1 MHLETWQWILAV
13 GCAVLNGMG
22 KTGVPG
28 LGILVIPL
36 MLLAIDDPKLSVGT
50 TLVLLCVADLFA
62 VFFYRRHAHWGR
74 LLKLSPWVVIGLAF
88 GMLALKAIDYYQVD
102 ELWFSRMIGV
112 IVLAM
117 IAVHA
122 VRSRMAT
129 DGPPRAWWVAAIFGV
144 IAGFAT
150 TIANAAGPVMNMY
163 LLSMALPK
171 EEFMGTGA
179 WFFCIINL
187 VKVPLFI
194 YSGRITADTL
204 SCDAWLLPG
213 IFVGAMIGRQVFIHV
228 PQRTFE
234 VIVLALATVATI
246 ALFIPH

>member
-1 MHLETWQWILAV
+1 MHLETWQWILAA

-28 LGILVIPL
+28 LGILVVPL
-36 MLLAIDDPKLSVGT
+36 MLLAINDPKLSTGT

-62 VFFYRRHAHWGR
+62 VFYYRRHAHWGR
-74 LLKLSPWVVIGLAF
+74 LARLSPWVALGLAL
-88 GMLALKAIDYYQVD
+88 GMGALKAIDVYHVD
-102 ELWFSRMIGV
+102 EVWFARLIGV
-112 IVLAM
+112 VVLAM
-117 IAVHA
+117 IAIHA
-122 VRSRMAT
+122 VRSRVAVESL
-129 DGPPRAWWVAAIFGV
+129 PRAWWVAAGFGI

-150 TIANAAGPVMNMY
+150 TLANAAGPVMNLY

-194 YSGRITADTL
+194 ATGRITAETL
-204 SCDAWLLPG
+204 VCDAWLLPG
-213 IFVGAMIGRQVFIHV
+213 IAVGAMIGRQVFIRV
-228 PQRTFE
+228 PQRAFE

-246 ALFIPH
+246 VLFIPH